1 MTPGDGEPDRELVEA
16 FLETRS
22 ERRFQVLYGRHTPA
36 LLGLVLR
43 LSAAAREEAEDVVQ
57 EAWVRAVR
65 GLPGFRWESTLRTWL
80 SGIAVRV
87 WSERA
92 RRSRARSETAL
103 GEVPAPA
110 ADAPD
115 LAVVRVD
122 LERAVGRLDDDRRVV
137 LVLHDVEGFTHEEIG
152 AMLGIEPGT
161 SRSRLHRAR
170 QELRATLGDRGRVP
184 REGGR

>member
-1 MTPGDGEPDRELVEA
+1 MTPTEGDPDRELVEE
-16 FLETRS
+16 FLRTRS
-22 ERRFQVLYGRHTPA
+22 ERRFQVLFRRHTPA

-43 LSAAAREEAEDVVQ
+43 VSGAAREEAEDVVQ

-80 SGIAVRV
+80 SGIAIRV

-92 RRSRARSETAL
+92 RRGRSRP
-103 GEVPAPA
+103 EVGLDDIPEPASPV
-110 ADAPD
+110 PD
-115 LAVVRVD
+115 LAVVSVD
-122 LERAVGRLDDDRRVV
+122 LERAVRRLDDDRRVV

-170 QELRATLGDRGRVP
+170 RELRQMLNDGDRITGEEVR
-184 REGGR
+184 